1 MTDGFD
7 WVDRGSGILTKRD
20 RQFLTGELGEELTE
34 NDRNVKR
41 YEIRNRILNALY
53 DFKVIS
59 GNLQLRDYQQI
70 FEPAYEWG
78 RERRRL
84 NEDGRTTASPDFGEF
99 LQAWL
104 SLIEFYTTGFYLGGL
119 VETDQ
124 LMQGLVEEGI
134 ERGFRM
140 SNLSSQVRQP
150 ISAGLSVEYGS
161 EMLLQNYHAELKNDL
176 PREADARAERV
187 MQLYHERKI
196 GSKVAQQWMQY
207 NARDVNSE

>member
-1 MTDGFD
+1 
-7 WVDRGSGILTKRD
+7 
-20 RQFLTGELGEELTE
+20 
-34 NDRNVKR
+34 
-41 YEIRNRILNALY
+41 
-53 DFKVIS
+53 
-59 GNLQLRDYQQI
+59 
-70 FEPAYEWG
+70 
-78 RERRRL
+78 
-84 NEDGRTTASPDFGEF
+84 
-99 LQAWL
+99 
-104 SLIEFYTTGFYLGGL
+104 
-119 VETDQ
+119 
-124 LMQGLVEEGI
+124 MQGLVEEGI